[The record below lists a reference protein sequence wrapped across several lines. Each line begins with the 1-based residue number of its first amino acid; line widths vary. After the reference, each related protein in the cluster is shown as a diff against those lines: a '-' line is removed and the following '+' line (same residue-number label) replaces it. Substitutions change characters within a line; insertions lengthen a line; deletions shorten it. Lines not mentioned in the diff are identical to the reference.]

1 MVIFLVGYMGS
12 GKTTIGR
19 KLSRRFHIRFYDTD
33 ALIEEHEGASV
44 ADIFRYEGEAYFR
57 NAEGEALAYVTTLG
71 EPCIVSTGGGLPC
84 HGDNMQRLNR
94 AGITVYLRRSA
105 ENIAARLSP
114 YGRAKRPRL
123 RDLDDQQLVSFMRSD
138 IARHEAAYAEAQII
152 IDADRCSD
160 EEIVDRIAA
169 SVSHRNTAPV
179 GVYDSGLGGLSVW
192 RALRRQLP
200 RESLVYLADGANC
213 PYGGRPREEIR
224 TLARAAVQKL
234 VDEGCKLI
242 VVACNTATAAAI
254 DDLRERYRGIPIVG
268 MEPAVKPACLHT
280 RSGIVAVLATRGSL
294 QGELFRRTSERYG
307 AQVEI
312 LSAEGCGFVELVEQ
326 NREQTPEAEAAVRT
340 VIEPLLARGADQ
352 LVLGC
357 THYPFLRPV
366 IEKVIQDYA
375 AAHPAGAVQSCAVQS
390 RDVRSDDVQSGV
402 IQSSDVRSDDV
413 QSGMLRSAV
422 TVIDP
427 APAIARHTQ
436 DLLDHFALA
445 APEDH
450 TPDYRFLTFADDDY
464 LRQVIDKANAL
475 IGAG

>member
-1 MVIFLVGYMGS
+1 MTIFLVGYMGS

-33 ALIEEHEGASV
+33 ALIEEREGASV

-57 NAEGEALAYVTTLG
+57 AAEAETLTYVTMLG

-123 RDLDDQQLVSFMRSD
+123 RGLSDEELVGFMRRD
-138 IARHEAAYAEAQII
+138 IAEHDAAYAEAQII
-152 IDADRCSD
+152 IDADRFSD

-200 RESLVYLADGANC
+200 CESLVYLADGANC

-224 TLARAAVQKL
+224 SLARAAVQKL

-254 DDLRERYRGIPIVG
+254 DDLREQYRGIPIVG

-280 RSGIVAVLATRGSL
+280 RSGVVAVLATRGSL
-294 QGELFRRTSERYG
+294 QGELFRKTSERYG

-312 LSAEGCGFVELVEQ
+312 LPAEGRGFVELVEQ
-326 NREQTPEAEAAVRT
+326 NREQSAEAEAAVRA

-357 THYPFLRPV
+357 THYPFLRPA
-366 IEKVIQDYA
+366 IEKVIQDYVA
-375 AAHPAGAVQSCAVQS
+375 AQPAGVA
-390 RDVRSDDVQSGV
+390 
-402 IQSSDVRSDDV
+402 
-413 QSGMLRSAV
+413 RSAV

-427 APAIARHTQ
+427 APAVARHTQ

-450 TPDYRFLTFADDDY
+450 MPDYRFLTFADDDY
-464 LRQVIDKANAL
+464 LRQVIDKADAL
-475 IGAG
+475 VRTDTKNTVRNGANGVL

>member
-1 MVIFLVGYMGS
+1 MTIFLVGYMGS

-19 KLSRRFHIRFYDTD
+19 KLSRRLHIRFCDTD
-33 ALIEEHEGASV
+33 ALIEEREGASV

-57 NAEGEALAYVTTLG
+57 TVESEVLTHVTTLG

-123 RDLDDQQLVSFMRSD
+123 RDLDDQQLVDFMRSD
-138 IARHEAAYAEAQII
+138 IAEHEAAYAEAQII

-192 RALRRQLP
+192 SALRRQLP
-200 RESLVYLADGANC
+200 QESLVYLADGANC

-224 TLARAAVQKL
+224 TLARAAVQRL

-254 DDLRERYRGIPIVG
+254 DDLRSQYRNIPIVG

-280 RSGIVAVLATRGSL
+280 RSGVVAVLATRGSL
-294 QGELFRRTSERYG
+294 QGDLFRKTSERYG

-312 LSAEGCGFVELVEQ
+312 LSAEGRGFVELVEQ
-326 NREQTPEAEAAVRT
+326 NREQSAEAEAAVRA

-366 IEKVIQDYA
+366 IEKVIRDYV
-375 AAHPAGAVQSCAVQS
+375 AAHPAGIVQSNG
-390 RDVRSDDVQSGV
+390 VRSGAS
-402 IQSSDVRSDDV
+402 
-413 QSGMLRSAV
+413 RSAV

-427 APAIARHTQ
+427 APAVARHTQ

-445 APEDH
+445 APENH
-450 TPDYRFLTFADDDY
+450 TPDYRFLTFADNDY

-475 IGAG
+475 VGAG

>member
-1 MVIFLVGYMGS
+1 MGS

-33 ALIEEHEGASV
+33 ALIEEREGAAI

-57 NAEGEALAYVTTLG
+57 TVEAEVLTHVTTLD

-105 ENIAARLSP
+105 ENIASRLTP

-123 RDLDDQQLVSFMRSD
+123 RDLDDQQLVDFMRRD
-138 IARHEAAYAEAQII
+138 IAQHEPLYAEAQII
-152 IDADRCSD
+152 IDADHCSD
-160 EEIVDRIAA
+160 EEIVDRIAT
-169 SVSHRNTAPV
+169 SVSHRNTAPI

-192 RALRRQLP
+192 RALRRRLP
-200 RESLVYLADGANC
+200 HESLVYLADGANC

-224 TLARAAVQKL
+224 SLARTAVQRL

-254 DDLRERYRGIPIVG
+254 DDLRKQYRNIPIVG

-280 RSGIVAVLATRGSL
+280 QSGVVAVLATRGSL
-294 QGELFRRTSERYG
+294 QGELFRKTSERYG

-312 LSAEGCGFVELVEQ
+312 LPAEGRGFVELVEQ
-326 NREQTPEAEAAVRT
+326 NREQTPEAEAAVRA

-352 LVLGC
+352 IVLGC
-357 THYPFLRPV
+357 THYPFLRPA
-366 IEKVIQDYA
+366 IEKVIRNYVA
-375 AAHPAGAVQSCAVQS
+375 THPAGI
-390 RDVRSDDVQSGV
+390 RSV
-402 IQSSDVRSDDV
+402 
-413 QSGMLRSAV
+413 V

-427 APAIARHTQ
+427 APAVARHTQ

-450 TPDYRFLTFADDDY
+450 TPDYRFLTFADNKY
-464 LRQVIDKANAL
+464 LQQVIDKANAL
-475 IGAG
+475 VGAG

>member
-1 MVIFLVGYMGS
+1 MILFLVGYMGS

-19 KLSRRFHIRFYDTD
+19 KLARRFHARFYDTD
-33 ALIEEHEGASV
+33 TLIEEQEGAAI
-44 ADIFRYEGEAYFR
+44 ADIFRYEGEAHFR
-57 NAEGEALAYVTTLG
+57 EVERATVERITSLDG
-71 EPCIVSTGGGLPC
+71 PCFIATGGGLPC

-105 ENIAARLSP
+105 ENIASRLSP

-123 RDLDDQQLVSFMRSD
+123 RGLSDEQLVGFMRRD
-138 IARHEAAYAEAQII
+138 MDEHEAVYAQAQLV
-152 IDADRCSD
+152 IDADRYSD
-160 EEIVDRIAA
+160 EQIVDLIADTL
-169 SVSHRNTAPV
+169 SRRNAAPI

-192 RALRRQLP
+192 RELRRLLP

-224 TLARAAVQKL
+224 SLARAAVQRL

-254 DDLRERYRGIPIVG
+254 DDLRERYRHIPIVG

-280 RSGIVAVLATRGSL
+280 RSGVVAVLATRGSL
-294 QGELFRRTSERYG
+294 QGDLFRKTSERYG
-307 AQVEI
+307 AHVEI
-312 LSAEGCGFVELVEQ
+312 LSAEGRGFVELVEQ
-326 NREQTPEAEAAVRT
+326 NLEEGPEAEAAVRT
-340 VIEPLLARGADQ
+340 VIEPLLARGVDQ

-366 IEKVIQDYA
+366 IEKVIRDYL
-375 AAHPAGAVQSCAVQS
+375 AAHPAASDASVAPHVGQSAA
-390 RDVRSDDVQSGV
+390 QSGSRG
-402 IQSSDVRSDDV
+402 I
-413 QSGMLRSAV
+413 V

-427 APAIARHTQ
+427 APAVARHTQ
-436 DLLDHFALA
+436 DLLQHFDLA

-450 TPDYRFLTFADDDY
+450 KPIYRFLTFAGADY
-464 LRQVIDKANAL
+464 LRQVIAKAETV
-475 IGAG
+475 